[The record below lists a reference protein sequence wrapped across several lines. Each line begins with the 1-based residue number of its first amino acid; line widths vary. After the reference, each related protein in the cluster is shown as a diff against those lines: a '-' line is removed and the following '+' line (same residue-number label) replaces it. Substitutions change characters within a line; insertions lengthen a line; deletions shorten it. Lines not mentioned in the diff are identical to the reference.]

1 METQNAQKMKQKMEN
16 IEKNLDYIKEN
27 MNKMGEGPIFIELVG
42 TPKSGKTTISNA
54 MKNLFEKKGI
64 KFQVRQETAEYNPI
78 EDKGTEEYNVWMV
91 AEIIKNLSED
101 MANKE
106 PRIVLYDRGILD
118 RVPWLDYAVIVD
130 ESISRHDENIIHEI
144 LDTDFISG
152 YKPLVYN
159 FLTSPET
166 SVARKGKEGRLVNRK
181 SVGIY
186 NNCLLQNKDLIESYS
201 QHQHFIETDPY
212 QGNLKEFLT
221 DISEL
226 MTSDVKERIREE
238 IDYNNSFKKQDKVDI
253 DESKTGTDNTSYD
266 R

>member
-27 MNKMGEGPIFIELVG
+27 MSKIGEGPIFIELVG

-118 RVPWLDYAVIVD
+118 RIPWLDYAVIFS
-130 ESISRHDENIIHEI
+130 ELSRHDEYTIFEI

-166 SVARKGKEGRLVNRK
+166 SIARKGKEGRLVNRK

-186 NNCLLQNKDLIESYS
+186 NDCLLQNKDLIESYS
-201 QHQHFIETDPY
+201 QNQHFIETDPY
-212 QGNLKEFLT
+212 QGNLKAFLT

-238 IDYNNSFKKQDKVDI
+238 IDYNNSFKNQDNTEDL
-253 DESKTGTDNTSYD
+253 DEYKTGTEDTSYD